1 MKSLQTKV
9 ILSAI
14 VLMFALV
21 ATIGSTYAWFTV
33 SNTVTVSEIQ
43 MNVQSSESLLIRA
56 YNGEDGDEAFLLD
69 ATSYVANLTLA
80 DILTPS
86 TSAAMIAGGYVDNNT
101 YDNLSAWRLSPVTAT
116 SALNGTTID
125 GYNLSIMN
133 IDTKAYTA
141 IDPSL
146 PSADVNSATGKV
158 IDISFWLLSQ
168 GTTGLPIV
176 LEDLTISASNVLGAQ
191 DAVVNAV
198 KLAVWKAANADTP
211 VTPAAVTFG
220 LDNDY
225 DFAFTLG
232 MRGYDSVTAANNS
245 ILTASKTSLLAAQE
259 EYYKTG
265 ETADTADVFSYTL
278 AGADAITTLTKNV
291 PTLVTVRIYI
301 EGWDAQCTNSV
312 LAAIFTLN
320 FKFTL
325 QQ

>member
-1 MKSLQTKV
+1 MKSLKTKV

-33 SNTVTVSEIQ
+33 SNTVSVSSIQ
-43 MNVQSSESLLIRA
+43 MNVGTQEGLLIRP
-56 YNGEDGDEAFLLD
+56 YNGETGPTSDPTLLN
-69 ATSYVANLTLA
+69 ATTYKSNLTQT
-80 DILTPS
+80 DITAVALYT
-86 TSAAMIAGGYVDNNT
+86 
-101 YDNLSAWRLSPVTAT
+101 NLNAWRLSPVTAT
-116 SALNGTTID
+116 AALDGTTIN
-125 GYNLSIMN
+125 GYALNTMN
-133 IDTKAYTA
+133 IDTKAFTPIDAA
-141 IDPSL
+141 IPSTDIN
-146 PSADVNSATGKV
+146 AATGKV
-158 IDISFWLLSQ
+158 IDISFWLLHQ
-168 GTTGLPIV
+168 GTVDLPIA
-176 LEDLTISASNVLGAQ
+176 LEGLTITAANALGAQ

-198 KLAVWKAANADTP
+198 KLAIWKAADGDTP
-211 VTPAAVTFG
+211 VASPAAVTFG

-232 MRGYDSVTAANNS
+232 MRGYDSGTATNNS

-265 ETADTADVFSYTL
+265 ETADTTDIFAYTL
-278 AGADAITTLTKNV
+278 AGADPIATLTKNV

-301 EGWDAQCTNSV
+301 EGWDAQCTNAI
-312 LAAIFTLN
+312 LAAIFTIN